1 MSRKVR
7 IGIDV
12 GGTFTDAAVIDNETG
27 EIIAKEKVPTTHY
40 DQKGVAAGIMQ
51 IINKMIADHG
61 ISPKDVTFIAHGT
74 TQATNALL
82 EGDVASVGVI
92 GMGENRIAEKEMDIG
107 PIELSAEKYLNVYYE
122 YIPFKNVD
130 ESSINLAI
138 DRLLEAG
145 AEVIV
150 ASGAFSIENPEYENK
165 VIEIARSRNL
175 YVTGGHEISELFGL
189 KVRTRTAV
197 INASLIPKML
207 ETANMTER
215 VVKEVGIDS
224 ELMIMRADGGV
235 MSVQEV
241 RKRPILTMLS
251 GLAAGIA
258 GALMYGKVTEGIF
271 MEYGGTSVD
280 ISVIKDGKV
289 MIKNASVGNYKTYVK
304 SLDVRTLG
312 VAGGTM
318 IRIGRGGVVD
328 VGPRSAHLADKEYE
342 CFTDQP
348 ISKLGS
354 IEIVKVSPLKGDPD
368 DYAIARTGSGDE
380 FAYTLAGA
388 ANALGYIPKDDYAY
402 APQDTALS
410 FWNALGTAFG
420 KTGEQ
425 MARDALDLA
434 SQRIWGTI
442 DELVKEYELDT
453 SYLRLVGGGGSA
465 SVLTPYLAEKHH
477 VEYDIVQNAPY
488 ISTIGVAMAMIREQ
502 IERSVVNPTSE
513 DIKKIRTDI
522 LHKIMEMGA
531 LEETVEISVEVDSQK
546 HVLIATAT
554 GATEFK
560 QKDLF
565 GADLSEGDI
574 RLKVAQSVNCETDD
588 VELVGEAGKFYGYNA
603 EKKTS
608 GWRKLFRR
616 SQKICVVADNEGVV
630 LYRKENAALSVA
642 SRAKLIDRLKQMIDE
657 YSTYSDAGQT
667 IPGVY
672 LFCKGR
678 VFDYSGLLAT
688 EQIMSIVQIDYQY
701 IDSDEKVLMLIVRA

>member
-1 MSRKVR
+1 MQRKVR

-27 EIIAKEKVPTTHY
+27 LIIAKEKVPTTHY
-40 DQKGVAAGIMQ
+40 DEKGVAAGIMQ
-51 IINKMIADHG
+51 IINKTMAEHN

-82 EGDVASVGVI
+82 EGDVASVGIV
-92 GMGENRIAEKEMDIG
+92 GMGESKIAEKEMDVG
-107 PIELSAEKYLNVYYE
+107 NIELSTGKYLKVYYE
-122 YIPFKNVD
+122 YIPFKSVD
-130 ESSINLAI
+130 EASINQAI
-138 DRLLEAG
+138 DKLLQAG

-165 VIEIARSRNL
+165 VIEVAQQRGL

-271 MEYGGTSVD
+271 LEFGGTSVD

-289 MIKNASVGNYKTYVK
+289 MVKNASVGNYKTYVK

-318 IRIGRGGVVD
+318 IRIGKGGIIG
-328 VGPRSAHLADKEYE
+328 VGPRSAHLANKAYE
-342 CFTDQP
+342 CFTDKP
-348 ISKLGS
+348 LSDLAPV
-354 IEIVKVSPLKGDPD
+354 EIIQVSPLSGDPD
-368 DYAIARTGSGDE
+368 DYAIARTKSGSE

-388 ANALGYIPKDDYAY
+388 ANALGHIPEDDYAY
-402 APQDTALS
+402 APNHISLA
-410 FWNALGTAFG
+410 FWDSLGSQFG
-420 KTGEQ
+420 KTGLQ
-425 MARDALDLA
+425 MAEDALDFA
-434 SQRIWGTI
+434 SKKIWETI
-442 DELVKEYELDT
+442 DALMKEYELDK
-453 SYLRLVGGGGSA
+453 SFLKLVGGGGSA
-465 SVLTPYLAEKHH
+465 SVLTPYLAKKYN
-477 VEYDIVQNAPY
+477 VEYSIVQNAPY
-488 ISTIGVAMAMIREQ
+488 ISTIGVAMAMVREQ
-502 IERSVVNPTSE
+502 IERSVVNPTAE
-513 DIKKIRTDI
+513 DIKKIRMDI
-522 LHKIMEMGA
+522 LHKIIEMGA

-565 GADLSEGDI
+565 GTQLEESDI
-574 RLKVAQSVNCETDD
+574 RVKVSESVSCNTAD
-588 VELVGEAGKFYGYNA
+588 VDFIGGSGKFYGYVAN
-603 EKKTS
+603 KKTS
-608 GWRKLFRR
+608 GWLNLFKRN
-616 SQKICVVADNEGVV
+616 QKIFVVADNEGVV
-630 LYRKENAALSVA
+630 LYRRTNANLAISSKYQLVE
-642 SRAKLIDRLKQMIDE
+642 KLKQLIDE
-657 YSTYSDAGQT
+657 YSTFSDAGQT
-667 IPGVY
+667 IPNVY

-678 VFDYSGLLAT
+678 VFDYSGLLT
-688 EQIMSIVQIDYQY
+688 VEQILPIINIDFHY
-701 IDSDEKVLMLIVRA
+701 IEQDEKVMMLVVK